1 MSILIAQ
8 IQESIKT
15 AMRAKDKNRL
25 NALRLISAAIKQK
38 EVDERIELT
47 DADVLGILDKMV
59 KQRRESIEQ
68 YTKGSRHDLVEGENF
83 ELDIILSFLPQP
95 LTESEIDSLIDNA
108 IKEQGASCVQD
119 MGKVMN
125 AIKPLI
131 QGRADAKIVSTKV
144 RERLS

>member
-68 YTKGSRHDLVEGENF
+68 YTKGNRHDLVEGQNF